1 MYTYICINMWVCV
14 CIYAFCGKMV
24 KPFSQIF
31 QAVCDLEEEKNQYIS
46 KVSPGLGL
54 AGVLLWGSRVWSSAL
69 SVTGTGSAVLKWWL
83 QGTE

>member
-1 MYTYICINMWVCV
+1 
-14 CIYAFCGKMV
+14 MV

-54 AGVLLWGSRVWSSAL
+54 AGGAAL
-69 SVTGTGSAVLKWWL
+69 GITCVEFCSVCYRDWFSCA
-83 QGTE
+83 